1 MNKNEKNKKC
11 KYKEEIKQELMNNS
25 ITLSFALCIIIIGV
39 FALAFKTNNIF
50 LVGIALSALSLS
62 IIQCFCNGNTML
74 NIIPILIMLIFG
86 FFSESFE
93 KIPIINIF
101 SNSNVCNLVVFISL
115 SVSFIVQSVRNIKYN
130 HNYKKQQIK
139 YNIEKKELVLSQL
152 STMNEIEKNIVNLKK
167 VNKNDKTYTKKLDEL
182 AKYIEEETFTSSVK
196 TSLIVKG
203 SEENKTEFDIEEVEE
218 SLLLSSNS
226 IRKRKINAN
235 DDNEE

>member
-93 KIPIINIF
+93 EIPIINIF

-115 SVSFIVQSVRNIKYN
+115 SVSFIVQSVRNIKYT

-139 YNIEKKELVLSQL
+139 YNIEKKKLVLSQL

-167 VNKNDKTYTKKLDEL
+167 VNRNDKTYTKKLDEL

-203 SEENKTEFDIEEVEE
+203 SEENKTAFDIEEVEE

-226 IRKRKINAN
+226 IRKRKINAD

>member
-50 LVGIALSALSLS
+50 LVGIALSALSVS

-93 KIPIINIF
+93 EIPIINIF

-139 YNIEKKELVLSQL
+139 YNIEKKKLVLSQL

-167 VNKNDKTYTKKLDEL
+167 VNRNDKTYTKKLDEL

-226 IRKRKINAN
+226 IRKRKINAD

>member
-93 KIPIINIF
+93 EIPIINIF

-139 YNIEKKELVLSQL
+139 YNIEKKKLVLSQL
-152 STMNEIEKNIVNLKK
+152 STINEIEKNIVNLKK
-167 VNKNDKTYTKKLDEL
+167 VNRNDKTYTKKLDEL

-226 IRKRKINAN
+226 IRKRKINAD

>member
-1 MNKNEKNKKC
+1 MNKNEKNKKY

-93 KIPIINIF
+93 EIPIINIF

-139 YNIEKKELVLSQL
+139 YNIEKKKLVLSQL

-167 VNKNDKTYTKKLDEL
+167 VNRNDKTYTKKLDEL

-226 IRKRKINAN
+226 IRKRKINAD

>member
-93 KIPIINIF
+93 EIPIINIF

-139 YNIEKKELVLSQL
+139 YNIEKKKLVLSQL
-152 STMNEIEKNIVNLKK
+152 STINEIEKNIVNLKK
-167 VNKNDKTYTKKLDEL
+167 VNRNDKTYTKKLDEL
-182 AKYIEEETFTSSVK
+182 VKYIEEETFTSSVK

-203 SEENKTEFDIEEVEE
+203 SEENKAEFDIEEVEE

-226 IRKRKINAN
+226 IRKRKINAD

>member
-93 KIPIINIF
+93 EIPIINIF

-139 YNIEKKELVLSQL
+139 YNIEKKKLVLSQL

-167 VNKNDKTYTKKLDEL
+167 VNRNDKTYTKKLDEL
-182 AKYIEEETFTSSVK
+182 VKYIEEETFTSSVK

-226 IRKRKINAN
+226 IRKRKINAD

>member
-93 KIPIINIF
+93 EIPIINIF

-139 YNIEKKELVLSQL
+139 YNIEKKKLVLSQL

-167 VNKNDKTYTKKLDEL
+167 VNRNDKTYTKKLDEL

-226 IRKRKINAN
+226 IRKRKINAD

>member
-1 MNKNEKNKKC
+1 
-11 KYKEEIKQELMNNS
+11 
-25 ITLSFALCIIIIGV
+25 
-39 FALAFKTNNIF
+39 
-50 LVGIALSALSLS
+50 
-62 IIQCFCNGNTML
+62 ML

-93 KIPIINIF
+93 EIPIINIF

-139 YNIEKKELVLSQL
+139 YNIEKKKLVLSQL

-167 VNKNDKTYTKKLDEL
+167 VNRNDKTYTKKLDEL

-226 IRKRKINAN
+226 IRKRKINAD

>member
-93 KIPIINIF
+93 EIPIINIF

-139 YNIEKKELVLSQL
+139 YNIEKKKLVLSQL

-167 VNKNDKTYTKKLDEL
+167 VNRNDKTYTKKLDEL
-182 AKYIEEETFTSSVK
+182 AKYIEEETITSSVK

-226 IRKRKINAN
+226 IRKRKINAD

>member
-93 KIPIINIF
+93 EIPIINIF

-139 YNIEKKELVLSQL
+139 YNIEKKKLVLSQL
-152 STMNEIEKNIVNLKK
+152 STINEIEKNIVNLKK
-167 VNKNDKTYTKKLDEL
+167 VNRNDKTYTKKLDEL
-182 AKYIEEETFTSSVK
+182 VKYIEEETFTSSVK

-226 IRKRKINAN
+226 IRKRKINAD